1 MNCSH
6 DISTRICKME
16 LPLTSDILNDGIVT
30 SKRWWLNAYSCQPFD
45 LQSGQG
51 LWFSL
56 MYGIISGNIKIL
68 KKITKEMLW
77 VGEPSVPMWV
87 LTRGGKPTVKATWR
101 LPTILWST
109 ATRYQNT
116 GSKTVETETE
126 TIKWQK
132 MVAKICKKRGKR
144 SKMVAKLL

>member
-6 DISTRICKME
+6 DISTHICKME

-56 MYGIISGNIKIL
+56 SWCMESFRGTLKSWRKLLKSRSTECPDVSVDQGRQTHCEGNGMAATNYLIPPNSG
-68 KKITKEMLW
+68 
-77 VGEPSVPMWV
+77 
-87 LTRGGKPTVKATWR
+87 VKSGR
-101 LPTILWST
+101 NS
-109 ATRYQNT
+109 
-116 GSKTVETETE
+116 
-126 TIKWQK
+126 
-132 MVAKICKKRGKR
+132 KKRGKR
-144 SKMVAKLL
+144 LLLNLAKLLKLVQKQKRGFYAPGVDTWQ

>member
-6 DISTRICKME
+6 DISTHICKME

-77 VGEPSVPMWV
+77 VWAPSVPMWV
-87 LTRGGKPTVKATWR
+87 LTRGGKLTVKATWR

-109 ATRYQNT
+109 ATSRYPNP
-116 GSKTVETETE
+116 GSKTLQTET
-126 TIKWQK
+126 KKRQM
-132 MVAKICKKRGKR
+132 MVAKSLQKKRQKIKDGC
-144 SKMVAKLL
+144 